1 MTGFVISRH
10 RRALRGLREPLRLV
24 HLTDL
29 HFGRLQRARRIEGW
43 VAAALEQRADLIV
56 VTGDFVDHPIPQ
68 SDLDAL
74 VRAVSSLS
82 APLGVF
88 AVPGNHD
95 HGSFKADIN
104 RLIAPLEAVGI
115 RFLTNRRVALRDDLV
130 LVGVDD
136 LWLGEPDLKGA
147 LEGVPDGCAVILLAH
162 NPDQLVTVPARVDLT
177 LSGHTHGGQIVLPVV
192 GALHTGSDYGQRFA
206 QGFVRANGSSGA
218 LGFVSRG
225 LGTTLLPVRLG
236 CPAELVVLELE
247 PE

>member
-1 MTGFVISRH
+1 MTGFVVSRH
-10 RRALRGLREPLRLV
+10 RRALRGLSKPVRLV
-24 HLTDL
+24 QLTDL
-29 HFGRLQRARRIEGW
+29 HLGRLQGVRQVEGW

-74 VRAVSSLS
+74 VRAVSGLR

-115 RFLTNRRVALRDDLV
+115 RFLINRHAVLRDDLV
-130 LVGVDD
+130 LAGVDD
-136 LWLGEPDLKGA
+136 LWLGQPDLNRA
-147 LEGVPDGCAVILLAH
+147 LEGVPDGAAVILMAH

-206 QGFVRANGSSGA
+206 QGFVRADGATGA

-225 LGTTLLPVRLG
+225 LGTTLLPVRFS
-236 CPAELVVLELE
+236 CPAELVVLELQ